1 MTTHEPRVT
10 AVIVTYES
18 KDTVNHA
25 LDALHEAYEAGYLEC
40 VVVDNNSNDGTADFV
55 AKNFHWVILI
65 RSNKNLG
72 YGRGCN
78 LGFKKVRTPY
88 VLILNPDAV
97 VDLKALQTLV
107 DFITANEQVGIVAP
121 ATLEGEKSLQAAGLM
136 TTPSSLLKAAFGL
149 RRAMPQNQSITSGGS
164 PFRTNWVCG
173 AIMLIRTDLFRKLGG
188 FDPRY
193 FLYFE
198 ETDLCRRA
206 TQNGAEIWAV
216 GDAVTRHVGGASAKS
231 TGQSLESSCI
241 AEHFYCS
248 RFYYLVKHFG
258 WMRAVG
264 TESIVRVM
272 QHLCYMRHRLSGR
285 RQSVQIVQV
294 KRPFLRFP
302 AQPGDS
308 S

>member
-1 MTTHEPRVT
+1 MISRKPQVT

-18 KDTVNHA
+18 QNTVGHA
-25 LDALHEAYEAGYLEC
+25 LDALHEAYDAGLADV
-40 VVVDNNSNDGTADFV
+40 VVVDNASVDGTADFV
-55 AKNFHWVILI
+55 AEKYPWAILI

-78 LGFKKVRTPY
+78 LGFRKVRTPY
-88 VLILNPDAV
+88 VLILNPDV
-97 VDLKALQTLV
+97 VANSKALQTLV
-107 DFITANEQVGIVAP
+107 DFMAAHEQVGIKAP
-121 ATLEGEKSLQAAGLM
+121 AIVEGEKSLQAAGLM
-136 TTPSSLLKAAFGL
+136 TTPSSLLSGVCGFS
-149 RRAMPQNQSITSGGS
+149 RAMPRSQPITPGGS
-164 PFRTNWVCG
+164 PFRTSWVCG

-188 FDPRY
+188 FDPRF

-198 ETDLCRRA
+198 ETDFCRRA
-206 TQNGAEIWAV
+206 TQHGAEIWAV
-216 GDAVTRHVGGASAKS
+216 GEAVTRHIGGASAKT
-231 TGQSLESSCI
+231 TGKSLESSCI
-241 AEHFYCS
+241 AEHYYCS

-264 TESIVRVM
+264 TELIVRVM
-272 QHLCYMRHRLSGR
+272 QHLRYMRHRFSGR
-285 RQSVQIVQV
+285 RQSAQIVQG